1 MKALTDKE
9 VNSFMSKQITNEDI
23 KNFKKDLANHPAAKV
38 AGRAAQENGIFKAS
52 QNLQSKID
60 LDPTFSIEINT
71 GKPSD
76 QKQSGRCWMFSALN
90 TMRHPMQKKLKIKD
104 FELSQNYTNFWDKFE
119 KSNWFFE
126 NVIATADKPL
136 GKRKVAFLFAT
147 PQQDGGQ
154 WDMLCGIIEK
164 YGIVPKSVYPETA
177 NSNNSSALND
187 TLNTLLRKDGLKLRK
202 MVNSGKSKDK
212 VEARKNEMLNDV
224 FRVLSISLGVPP
236 KKFDFEY
243 KDNDGNYHRD
253 PDITPKEFFDKYVGM
268 NLSDHISTINSPTKD
283 KPYHK
288 VFSVEYL
295 GNVEGGRQVRHL
307 NLKVDEMKKL
317 IIKQL
322 KAGEVVW
329 FGSNV
334 VKDSERKAGLLD
346 TKLYDRNELFDVDFS
361 MSKGDMLDS
370 GESMMDHAMV
380 ITGVNIVDGKPTKW
394 KIENSWGVKPGFKGY
409 FVMSDKW
416 FDNFVYQ
423 AVINKKFLP
432 DNLKKDYDEGVK
444 NPIQLLP
451 WDPMGVTG

>member
-1 MKALTDKE
+1 
-9 VNSFMSKQITNEDI
+9 MSQEITNADVD
-23 KNFKKDLANHPAAKV
+23 KFTQDLANHPAAKV
-38 AGRAAQENGIFKAS
+38 ASRAAQQNGIFKAS
-52 QNLQSKID
+52 QDLQTKINLT
-60 LDPTFSIEINT
+60 PTFSVEIDT
-71 GKPSD
+71 GKPAD
-76 QKQSGRCWMFSALN
+76 QKRSGRCWMFSALN
-90 TMRHPMQKKLKIKD
+90 TMRHPLQKKYKLKD

-126 NVIATADKPL
+126 NVINSAGKPL
-136 GKRKVAFLFAT
+136 GDRKVSFLFAT

-164 YGIVPKSVYPETA
+164 YGIVPKTVYPETA

-187 TLNTLLRKDGLKLRK
+187 TLNTLLRKDGLELRQMIK
-202 MVNSGKSKDK
+202 DGKNQEA
-212 VEARKNEMLNDV
+212 VEDRKSEMLNDV
-224 FRVLSISLGVPP
+224 FRVLAISLGVPP

-243 KDNDGNYHRD
+243 KDDDGNYHRD
-253 PDITPKEFFDKYVGM
+253 ADLTPLDFYHKYVDLDLE
-268 NLSDHISTINSPTKD
+268 NHISTINSPTED

-295 GNVEGGRQVRHL
+295 GNIKGGRQVRHL
-307 NLKVDEMKKL
+307 NLKVDEMKQL

-322 KAGEVVW
+322 EAGEVVW

-334 VKDSERKAGLLD
+334 VKDSERQAGLLD
-346 TKLYDRNELFDVDFS
+346 TALYRRDELFDVDFS

-380 ITGVNIVDGKPTKW
+380 ITGVDLVDGKPTKW
-394 KIENSWGVKPGFKGY
+394 KIENSWGEKPGFKGY

-416 FDNFVYQ
+416 FDSFVYQ
-423 AVINKKFLP
+423 AVINKKYLP
-432 DNLKKDYDEGVK
+432 ADLQQAYDEGVK

-451 WDPMGVTG
+451 WDPMGALAFKY

>member
-1 MKALTDKE
+1 MTKE
-9 VNSFMSKQITNEDI
+9 ITNDAI
-23 KNFKKDLANHPAAKV
+23 ANYTADLAKHPSFNIASH
-38 AGRAAQENGIFKAS
+38 AAQENGIYKAS

-60 LDPTFSIEINT
+60 LNPTFSVEIET
-71 GKPSD
+71 GKPAD

-90 TMRHPMQKKLKIKD
+90 TMRHPLQKEYKVKD

-126 NVIATADKPL
+126 NVIASADKPL
-136 GKRKVAFLFAT
+136 GDRKVSFLFAT

-154 WDMLCGIIEK
+154 WDMLCGLIEK

-177 NSNNSSALND
+177 NATNSSALND
-187 TLNTLLRKDGLKLRK
+187 TLNTLLRKDGLELRDL
-202 MVNSGKSKDK
+202 VNSDKSEDE
-212 VEARKNEMLNDV
+212 VEARKNEFLNDV
-224 FRVLSISLGVPP
+224 FRILAISLGVPP

-243 KDNDGNYHRD
+243 KDDDGNYHREAG
-253 PDITPKEFFDKYVGM
+253 ITPKEFFDKYVGM
-268 NLSDHISTINSPTKD
+268 NLEDHVSIINSPTDD

-295 GNVEGGRQVRHL
+295 GNVVGGRQVRHL
-307 NLKVDEMKKL
+307 NLTINEMKDL

-334 VKDSERKAGLLD
+334 GKDSERQLGLLD
-346 TKLYDRNELFDVDFS
+346 TNIYKRDELFDVDFS
-361 MSKGDMLDS
+361 MTKAERLDS
-370 GESMMDHAMV
+370 TESMMDHAMV
-380 ITGVNIVDGKPTKW
+380 ITGVDLVDDKPTKW
-394 KIENSWGVKPGFKGY
+394 KIENSWGEKPGFKGY
-409 FVMSDKW
+409 FVMSDSW
-416 FDNFVYQ
+416 FDSFVYQ

-432 DNLKKDYDEGVK
+432 DDMKKEFDDGAK

-451 WDPMGVTG
+451 WDPMGALAFK

>member
-1 MKALTDKE
+1 MTKE
-9 VNSFMSKQITNEDI
+9 ISYDAIEQFKQ
-23 KNFKKDLANHPAAKV
+23 DLANHPAFNV
-38 AGRAAQENGIFKAS
+38 ASRAAQENGIFKAS
-52 QNLQSKID
+52 QNLQTKID
-60 LDPTFSIEINT
+60 LAPTFSIEIET

-90 TMRHPMQKKLKIKD
+90 TMRHPLQKDYKIKD

-126 NVIATADKPL
+126 NVISSADKPL
-136 GKRKVAFLFAT
+136 GDRKVAFLFTT

-177 NSNNSSALND
+177 NATNSSALND
-187 TLNTLLRKDGLKLRK
+187 TLNTLLRKDGLELRK
-202 MVNSGKSKDK
+202 LVNAGKSEEE
-212 VEARKNEMLNDV
+212 VQARKSEMLNDV
-224 FRVLSISLGVPP
+224 FRVLAISLGIPP

-243 KDNDGNYHRD
+243 RDDDKEYHIDRD
-253 PDITPKEFFDKYVGM
+253 LTPQEFFKKYVNM
-268 NLSDHISTINSPTKD
+268 DLENHISTINAPTQD
-283 KPYHK
+283 KPFHK

-307 NLKVDEMKKL
+307 NLQVEEMKSL

-322 KAGEVVW
+322 EAGEVVW

-334 VKDSERKAGLLD
+334 VKDSERRAGLLD
-346 TKLYDRNELFDVDFS
+346 TELYKRDELFDVDFS
-361 MSKGDMLDS
+361 MSKAEKLDS

-380 ITGVNIVDGKPTKW
+380 ITGVDLVDGKPTKW
-394 KIENSWGVKPGFKGY
+394 KIENSWGEKAGFKGY

-416 FDNFVYQ
+416 FDSFVYQ
-423 AVINKKFLP
+423 AVINTKFLP
-432 DNLKKDYDEGVK
+432 DELKEAYEAGKKD
-444 NPIQLLP
+444 PIQLLP
-451 WDPMGVTG
+451 WDPMGALAFDY

>member
-1 MKALTDKE
+1 
-9 VNSFMSKQITNEDI
+9 
-23 KNFKKDLANHPAAKV
+23 
-38 AGRAAQENGIFKAS
+38 
-52 QNLQSKID
+52 
-60 LDPTFSIEINT
+60 
-71 GKPSD
+71 
-76 QKQSGRCWMFSALN
+76 
-90 TMRHPMQKKLKIKD
+90 
-104 FELSQNYTNFWDKFE
+104 
-119 KSNWFFE
+119 
-126 NVIATADKPL
+126 
-136 GKRKVAFLFAT
+136 
-147 PQQDGGQ
+147 
-154 WDMLCGIIEK
+154 
-164 YGIVPKSVYPETA
+164 
-177 NSNNSSALND
+177 
-187 TLNTLLRKDGLKLRK
+187 
-202 MVNSGKSKDK
+202 
-212 VEARKNEMLNDV
+212 
-224 FRVLSISLGVPP
+224 
-236 KKFDFEY
+236 
-243 KDNDGNYHRD
+243 
-253 PDITPKEFFDKYVGM
+253 M

-451 WDPMGVTG
+451 WDPMGALAFKY

>member
-1 MKALTDKE
+1 MTKE
-9 VNSFMSKQITNEDI
+9 ITNDAI
-23 KNFKKDLANHPAAKV
+23 ANYTADLAKHPSFNIASH
-38 AGRAAQENGIFKAS
+38 AAQENGIYKAS

-60 LDPTFSIEINT
+60 LNPTFSVEIET
-71 GKPSD
+71 GKPAD

-90 TMRHPMQKKLKIKD
+90 TMRHPLQKEYKVKD

-126 NVIATADKPL
+126 NVIASADKPL
-136 GKRKVAFLFAT
+136 GDRKVSFLFTT

-154 WDMLCGIIEK
+154 WDMLCGLIEK

-177 NSNNSSALND
+177 NATNSSALND
-187 TLNTLLRKDGLKLRK
+187 TLNTLLRKDGLELRDL
-202 MVNSGKSKDK
+202 VNSGKSEDE
-212 VEARKNEMLNDV
+212 VEARKNEFLNDV
-224 FRVLSISLGVPP
+224 FRILAISLGVPP

-243 KDNDGNYHRD
+243 KDDDGNYHREAG
-253 PDITPKEFFDKYVGM
+253 ITPKEFFDKYVGM
-268 NLSDHISTINSPTKD
+268 NLEDHVSIINSPTDD

-295 GNVEGGRQVRHL
+295 GNVVGGRQVRHL
-307 NLKVDEMKKL
+307 NLTVNEMKDL

-334 VKDSERKAGLLD
+334 GKDSERQLGLLD
-346 TKLYDRNELFDVDFS
+346 TNIYKRDELFDVDFS
-361 MSKGDMLDS
+361 MTKAERLDS
-370 GESMMDHAMV
+370 TESMMDHAMV
-380 ITGVNIVDGKPTKW
+380 ITGVDLVDDKPTKW
-394 KIENSWGVKPGFKGY
+394 KIENSWGEKPGFKGY
-409 FVMSDKW
+409 FVMSDSW
-416 FDNFVYQ
+416 FDSFVYQ

-432 DNLKKDYDEGVK
+432 DDMKKEFDDGAK

-451 WDPMGVTG
+451 WDPMGALAFK

>member
-1 MKALTDKE
+1 MTKE
-9 VNSFMSKQITNEDI
+9 ITNDAI
-23 KNFKKDLANHPAAKV
+23 ANYTADLAKHPSFNIASH
-38 AGRAAQENGIFKAS
+38 AAQENGIYKAS

-60 LDPTFSIEINT
+60 LNPTFSVEIET
-71 GKPSD
+71 GKPAD

-90 TMRHPMQKKLKIKD
+90 TMRHPLQKEYKVKD

-126 NVIATADKPL
+126 NVIASADKPL
-136 GKRKVAFLFAT
+136 GDRKVSFLFTT

-154 WDMLCGIIEK
+154 WDMLCGLIEK

-177 NSNNSSALND
+177 NATNSSALND
-187 TLNTLLRKDGLKLRK
+187 TLNTLLRKDGLELRDL
-202 MVNSGKSKDK
+202 VNSGKSEDE
-212 VEARKNEMLNDV
+212 VEERKNEFLNDV
-224 FRVLSISLGVPP
+224 FRILAISLGVPP

-243 KDNDGNYHRD
+243 KDDDGNYHREAG
-253 PDITPKEFFDKYVGM
+253 ITPKEFFDKYVGM
-268 NLSDHISTINSPTKD
+268 NLEDHVSIINSPTDD

-295 GNVEGGRQVRHL
+295 GNVVGGRQVRHL
-307 NLKVDEMKKL
+307 NLTINEMKDL

-334 VKDSERKAGLLD
+334 GKDSERQLGLLD
-346 TKLYDRNELFDVDFS
+346 TNIYKRDELFDVDFS
-361 MSKGDMLDS
+361 MTKAERLDS
-370 GESMMDHAMV
+370 TESMMDHAMV
-380 ITGVNIVDGKPTKW
+380 ITGVDLVDDKPTKW
-394 KIENSWGVKPGFKGY
+394 KIENSWGEKPGFKGY
-409 FVMSDKW
+409 FVMSDSW
-416 FDNFVYQ
+416 FDSFVYQ

-432 DNLKKDYDEGVK
+432 DDMKKEFDDGAK

-451 WDPMGVTG
+451 WDPMGALAFK

>member
-1 MKALTDKE
+1 MTKE
-9 VNSFMSKQITNEDI
+9 ITNDAI
-23 KNFKKDLANHPAAKV
+23 ANYTADLAKHPSFNIASH
-38 AGRAAQENGIFKAS
+38 AAQENGIYKAS

-60 LDPTFSIEINT
+60 LNPTFSVEIET
-71 GKPSD
+71 GKPAD

-90 TMRHPMQKKLKIKD
+90 TMRHPLQKEYKVKD

-126 NVIATADKPL
+126 NVIASADKPL
-136 GKRKVAFLFAT
+136 GDRKVSFLFTT

-154 WDMLCGIIEK
+154 WDMLCGLIEK

-177 NSNNSSALND
+177 NATNSSALND
-187 TLNTLLRKDGLKLRK
+187 TLNTLLRKDGLELRDL
-202 MVNSGKSKDK
+202 VNSGKSEDE
-212 VEARKNEMLNDV
+212 VEARKNEFLNDV
-224 FRVLSISLGVPP
+224 FRILAISLGVPP

-243 KDNDGNYHRD
+243 KDDEGNYHREAG
-253 PDITPKEFFDKYVGM
+253 ITPKEFFDKYVGM
-268 NLSDHISTINSPTKD
+268 NLEDHVSIINSPTDD

-295 GNVEGGRQVRHL
+295 GNVVGGRQVRHL
-307 NLKVDEMKKL
+307 NLTINEMKDL

-334 VKDSERKAGLLD
+334 GKDSERQLGLLD
-346 TKLYDRNELFDVDFS
+346 TNIYKRDELFDVDFS
-361 MSKGDMLDS
+361 MTKAERLDS
-370 GESMMDHAMV
+370 TESMMDHAMV
-380 ITGVNIVDGKPTKW
+380 ITGVDLVDDKPTKW
-394 KIENSWGVKPGFKGY
+394 KIENSWGEKPGFKGY
-409 FVMSDKW
+409 FVMSDSW
-416 FDNFVYQ
+416 FDSFVYQ

-432 DNLKKDYDEGVK
+432 DDMKKEFDNGAK

-451 WDPMGVTG
+451 WDPMGALAFK

>member
-1 MKALTDKE
+1 MTKE
-9 VNSFMSKQITNEDI
+9 ITNDAI
-23 KNFKKDLANHPAAKV
+23 ANYTADLAKHPSFNIASH
-38 AGRAAQENGIFKAS
+38 AAQENGIYKAS

-60 LDPTFSIEINT
+60 LNPTFSVEIET
-71 GKPSD
+71 GKPAD

-90 TMRHPMQKKLKIKD
+90 TMRHPLQKEYKVKD

-126 NVIATADKPL
+126 NVIASADKPL
-136 GKRKVAFLFAT
+136 GDRKVSFLFTT

-154 WDMLCGIIEK
+154 WDMLCGLIEK

-177 NSNNSSALND
+177 NATNSSALND
-187 TLNTLLRKDGLKLRK
+187 TLNTLLRKDGLELRDL
-202 MVNSGKSKDK
+202 VNSGKSEDE
-212 VEARKNEMLNDV
+212 VEARKNEFLNDV
-224 FRVLSISLGVPP
+224 FRILAISLGVPP

-243 KDNDGNYHRD
+243 KDDDGNYHREAG
-253 PDITPKEFFDKYVGM
+253 ITPKEFFDKYVGM
-268 NLSDHISTINSPTKD
+268 NLEDHVSIINSPTDD

-295 GNVEGGRQVRHL
+295 GNVIGGRQVRHL
-307 NLKVDEMKKL
+307 NLTINEMKDL

-334 VKDSERKAGLLD
+334 GKDSERQLGLLD
-346 TKLYDRNELFDVDFS
+346 TNIYKRDELFDVDFS
-361 MSKGDMLDS
+361 MTKAERLDS
-370 GESMMDHAMV
+370 TESMMDHAMV
-380 ITGVNIVDGKPTKW
+380 ITGVDLVDDKPTKW
-394 KIENSWGVKPGFKGY
+394 KIENSWGEKPGFKGY
-409 FVMSDKW
+409 FVMSDSW
-416 FDNFVYQ
+416 FDSFVYQ

-432 DNLKKDYDEGVK
+432 DDMKKEFDDGAK

-451 WDPMGVTG
+451 WDPMGALAFK